1 MTPEFVPHHPRN
13 PGDAWVFAE
22 DGARYW
28 GRFGAA
34 GLLAVDP
41 ARGVLLQHR
50 ALWSHFG
57 GTWGLPGGARH
68 QDENAVDG
76 AIREASEEAAV
87 PTDAVR
93 PRFSHTLDLGVWS
106 YVTVVADVV
115 GRFDP
120 YIADPESLEVR
131 WVPLDEIDGL
141 PLHPAFASR
150 WPSLRNDLE
159 ARPVLVVDMANVVGS
174 RPDGW
179 WKDRAGAAARL
190 GANLRALA
198 SAGLPADALE
208 LDQTHWWP
216 EVVAV
221 LEGAANDATLDGS
234 DRFRVVRA
242 PHDGDSRIVDE
253 VSRLAAVPG
262 ASVTVVTS
270 DRELRGRVEALGART
285 QGTRWLLDRLD
296 LPGGPRSGPD

>member
-1 MTPEFVPHHPRN
+1 MTSEFVPPHPRN

-22 DGARYW
+22 DGSKYW

-41 ARGVLLQHR
+41 QRGVLLQHR

-68 QDENAVDG
+68 EGENAVDG

-87 PTDAVR
+87 DPDAVR
-93 PRFSHTLDLGVWS
+93 SRFSHTLDLGVWS

-115 GRFDP
+115 SPFEP
-120 YIADPESLEVR
+120 HVADPESLEIR
-131 WVPLDEIDGL
+131 WVPVDDVSEL
-141 PLHPAFASR
+141 PLHPGFGR
-150 WPSLRNDLE
+150 MWPALQQDLSFH
-159 ARPVLVVDMANVVGS
+159 PVLLVDMANVVGS

-179 WKDRAGAAARL
+179 WKDRAGAAERVGAQLHRL
-190 GANLRALA
+190 
-198 SAGLPADALE
+198 AGLGVAADALD
-208 LDQTHWWP
+208 LPQSHWWP

-221 LEGAANDATLDGS
+221 LEGQANRAALDS
-234 DRFRVVRA
+234 TDRFRVIRA
-242 PHDGDSRIVDE
+242 ETDGDSRIVDE
-253 VSRLAAVPG
+253 VSRLAAKPG

-270 DRELRGRVEALGART
+270 DRELRARVEALGA
-285 QGTRWLLDRLD
+285 QTRGAGWLLDL
-296 LPGGPRSGPD
+296 LG

>member
-1 MTPEFVPHHPRN
+1 MTSEFVPPHPRN

-22 DGARYW
+22 DGSKYW

-41 ARGVLLQHR
+41 QRGVLLQHR

-68 QDENAVDG
+68 EGENAVDG

-87 PTDAVR
+87 DPDAVR
-93 PRFSHTLDLGVWS
+93 SRFSHTLDLGVWS

-115 GRFDP
+115 SPFEP
-120 YIADPESLEVR
+120 HVADPESLEIR
-131 WVPLDEIDGL
+131 WVPVDDVSEL
-141 PLHPAFASR
+141 PLHPGFGR
-150 WPSLRNDLE
+150 MWPALQQDLSFH
-159 ARPVLVVDMANVVGS
+159 PVLLVDMANVVGS

-179 WKDRAGAAARL
+179 WKDRAGAAERVGAQLHRLARL
-190 GANLRALA
+190 GVA
-198 SAGLPADALE
+198 ADALD
-208 LDQTHWWP
+208 LPQSHWWP

-221 LEGAANDATLDGS
+221 LEGQANRAALDS
-234 DRFRVVRA
+234 TDRFRVIRA
-242 PHDGDSRIVDE
+242 ETDGDSRIVDE
-253 VSRLAAVPG
+253 VSRLAAKPG

-270 DRELRGRVEALGART
+270 DRELRARVEALGA
-285 QGTRWLLDRLD
+285 QTRGAGWLLDL
-296 LPGGPRSGPD
+296 LG

>member
-1 MTPEFVPHHPRN
+1 MTSEFVPPHPRN

-22 DGARYW
+22 DGSKYW

-68 QDENAVDG
+68 AGENAVDG

-87 PTDAVR
+87 PTDAIR
-93 PRFSHTLDLGVWS
+93 PRFSHTLDLRVWS
-106 YVTVVADVV
+106 YVTLAADVV
-115 GRFDP
+115 TPFDP
-120 YIADPESLEVR
+120 HIADPESLEVR
-131 WVPLDEIDGL
+131 WVPLDEIETL
-141 PLHPAFASR
+141 PLHPGFGAR
-150 WPSLRNDLE
+150 WAGLRRDL
-159 ARPVLVVDMANVVGS
+159 ACHPVLVIDMANVIGS

-190 GANLRALA
+190 GERVWRLA
-198 SAGLPADALE
+198 AHGVAAEELE
-208 LDQTHWWP
+208 LGQTHWWP
-216 EVVAV
+216 GVVAV
-221 LEGAANDATLDGS
+221 LEGQANDAALDDS
-234 DRFRVVRA
+234 DHVRVVRA
-242 PHDGDSRIVDE
+242 DRDGDQRIVDE
-253 VSRLAAVPG
+253 VSRLAAGPG

-270 DRELRGRVEALGART
+270 DRALRDRVEALGART
-285 QGTRWLLDRLD
+285 RGAGWLLEKLD
-296 LPGGPRSGPD
+296 LLDGGDPA